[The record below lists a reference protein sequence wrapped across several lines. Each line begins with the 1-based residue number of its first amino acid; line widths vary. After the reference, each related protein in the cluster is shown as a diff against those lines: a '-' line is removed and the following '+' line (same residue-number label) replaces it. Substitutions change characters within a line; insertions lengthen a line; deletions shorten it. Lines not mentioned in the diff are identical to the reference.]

1 MKHEMQIKILWHVLT
16 LSKPGFLWKFEC
28 EVSDETEAEE
38 IAQYIRD
45 TTTNAAVK
53 VVEVW
58 V

>member
-1 MKHEMQIKILWHVLT
+1 MKHEMQIKILWHF
-16 LSKPGFLWKFEC
+16 LSLSMLGGLWRLEC

>member
-16 LSKPGFLWKFEC
+16 LSKLGALWRFEC

>member
-1 MKHEMQIKILWHVLT
+1 MKHEMEIKILWHVLT
-16 LSKPGFLWKFEC
+16 LSKLGGLWRFEC
-28 EVSDETEAEE
+28 EVNDETEAEE